1 MSILLYFLCFGR
13 QILLDF
19 VHFDRHLC
27 AKTIV
32 LKSILVMLGTILAV
46 HLFSSIIASL
56 LQLYVMTFLKIIL
69 RKKTELGQKRKRQ
82 CIQIVMLLV
91 RNLKTKDLL
100 PVPKKREQTY
110 TVSIPC
116 TIPN

>member
-1 MSILLYFLCFGR
+1 MSISFYFLRFGR

-56 LQLYVMTFLKIIL
+56 LELYVMAFLKIIL
-69 RKKTELGQKRKRQ
+69 RKKTELGQKRK
-82 CIQIVMLLV
+82 LV

-100 PVPKKREQTY
+100 PVHKKREQTY